1 MIVCRYHKVDLR
13 TITLGVP
20 PQEVLLLL
28 WPFFI
33 FSIVKPWFHAL
44 MMMMKGESLTI
55 WLFCH
60 LSLKSIVW
68 RCWRVTPWQY
78 PLTRLSTTGNS
89 FQHFQH
95 VLCHPDPKDHVDHIC
110 YRRVSNNICPTI
122 FALQGVQLN
131 NVQNIGGEC
140 SPFYLTS
147 LSGFQSSCVVIV
159 KRFEDLLQ
167 INKYTL

>member
-1 MIVCRYHKVDLR
+1 MV
-13 TITLGVP
+13 
-20 PQEVLLLL
+20 
-28 WPFFI
+28 
-33 FSIVKPWFHAL
+33 
-44 MMMMKGESLTI
+44 MKGESLTI

-60 LSLKSIVW
+60 LSLKLIVW

-122 FALQGVQLN
+122 FVHK
-131 NVQNIGGEC
+131 
-140 SPFYLTS
+140 YLLCRVSNSTMSKTSVENAHHSTS
-147 LSGFQSSCVVIV
+147 LLSQVFNHLVLLSS
-159 KRFEDLLQ
+159 RDLKICCKLTN
-167 INKYTL
+167 IHCSVYCTLYIACIIQPDPIK